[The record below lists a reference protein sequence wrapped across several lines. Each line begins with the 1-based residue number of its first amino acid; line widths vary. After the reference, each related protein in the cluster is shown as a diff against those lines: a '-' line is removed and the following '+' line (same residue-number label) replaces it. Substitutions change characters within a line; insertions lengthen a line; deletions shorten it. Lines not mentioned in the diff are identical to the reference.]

1 MRKLK
6 TRRRNYLSSGIHSK
20 DSVTGPGTIIS
31 AMETIVVASG
41 DSELSDEMFAE
52 AKPAFDTLKERLS
65 ITDMQAIVISM
76 LIDSDCT
83 LSTGRMANYLG
94 LRNIRMLTYVPEIEE
109 LVERRILCKVAGS
122 FENGYK
128 ISPKALAAYMRDK
141 EYVHVV
147 NKNISAREMIDTA
160 MDIMGSFKS
169 EEITLEQ
176 MQQDIEELVKSNK
189 NIVLGK
195 KAAKVGTDEKIL
207 FFFCLGRYVN
217 EGDRNIVDHDYRELY
232 DERTFGGFQSS
243 IINRSNALFSQG
255 LLGDGEGGGISP
267 RDSITVSDEIQEY
280 INRELNICWDSN
292 NENYRKGLLIHE
304 DIVAKELFYNGE
316 ERISIERLATM
327 LKDEN
332 FKEIQQRMRENGMR
346 NGFACLFYG
355 APGTGKTETAL
366 QLARTT
372 GRDIMQVNIAGIRS
386 KWVGESEKN
395 IRGIFN
401 RYRACCEKSEK
412 KPILLFNEADAVI
425 GKRTTNVERS
435 VDKMENSLQNIILEE
450 IEKLDGILIA
460 TTNLT
465 SNMDTAFERR
475 FIYKV
480 EFHRP
485 DIETKKLIWQSMI
498 SELDDN
504 DAATL
509 AGEFD
514 LSGGQIENVKR
525 KQVVDNILY
534 GTAPTLESLRG
545 YCTQEGIG
553 TKGSNRPHIGF

>member
-1 MRKLK
+1 M
-6 TRRRNYLSSGIHSK
+6 SSGIHIK

-31 AMETIVVASG
+31 AMETIVVAAN
-41 DSELSDEMFAE
+41 DSELNDEMLAV
-52 AKPAFDTLKERLS
+52 AKPAFDTLKERLAV
-65 ITDMQAIVISM
+65 TDIQAIVISM
-76 LIDSDCT
+76 LIDSDST

-109 LVERRILCKVAGS
+109 LVARRIVCKVSGS

-128 ISPKALAAYMRDK
+128 ISPKALAAYMANK

-147 NKNISAREMIDTA
+147 NKNISTGEMIDSA
-160 MDIMGSFKS
+160 MDIIGSFKN
-169 EEITLEQ
+169 EEITREQ
-176 MQQDIEELVKSNK
+176 MMQDIEELVVNNK
-189 NIVLGK
+189 KVVLGK
-195 KAAKVGTDEKIL
+195 RAAKVGTDEKVL
-207 FFFCLGRYVN
+207 FFFCLGKYVN
-217 EGDRNIVDHDYRELY
+217 EGDCNIVDHDYKDLY
-232 DERTFGGFQSS
+232 DNRMFGGFQSS
-243 IINRSNALFSQG
+243 IINRSNALFTQG
-255 LLGDGEGGGISP
+255 LLGDGEGGGISS
-267 RDSITVSDEIQEY
+267 RDCITVSEEIREY

-316 ERISIERLATM
+316 DSISIERLATM

-355 APGTGKTETAL
+355 APGTGKTETVL
-366 QLARTT
+366 QMARST

-395 IRGIFN
+395 VRGIFN

-425 GKRTTNVERS
+425 GKRSTNVERS

-475 FIYKV
+475 FIYKI

-485 DIETKKLIWQSMI
+485 DVETKKLIWQSMI
-498 SELDDN
+498 SELDDD
-504 DAATL
+504 DATVL
-509 AGEFD
+509 ASEFD

-545 YCTQEGIG
+545 YCTQEGMG
-553 TKGSNRPHIGF
+553 TKGGSSTRIGF

>member
-316 ERISIERLATM
+316 ERISIERLTTM

-545 YCTQEGIG
+545 YCTQEGID
-553 TKGSNRPHIGF
+553 TKGNNRPHIGF

>member
-31 AMETIVVASG
+31 AMETIVVAAN
-41 DSELSDEMFAE
+41 DSELSDEMFAA
-52 AKPAFDTLKERLS
+52 AKPAFDVLRERLS
-65 ITDMQAIVISM
+65 ITDIQAIVISM
-76 LIDSDCT
+76 LIDSEST

-176 MQQDIEELVKSNK
+176 MQQDIEELVENNK
-189 NIVLGK
+189 NVLLCK
-195 KAAKVGTDEKIL
+195 KAAKVGTDEKVL
-207 FFFCLGRYVN
+207 FLFCLGKYVN

-243 IINRSNALFSQG
+243 IINRSNALFSQR

-267 RDSITVSDEIQEY
+267 RDSITVSDEIREY
-280 INRELNICWDSN
+280 INQELNICWDSN

-316 ERISIERLATM
+316 DRVSIDRLAKM

-355 APGTGKTETAL
+355 APGTGKTETAF

-498 SELDDN
+498 NELDDN

-534 GTAPTLESLRG
+534 GNAPTLESLRG

>member
-109 LVERRILCKVAGS
+109 LVERRILCKVTGS

-169 EEITLEQ
+169 EEVTLEQ